1 MTVSGGKVS
10 NVEILDNVETD
21 NIGVPAFDTLI
32 NQAVAANGAHI
43 DGATGASMTS
53 AGFKDAVAAAL
64 ELAK

>member
-1 MTVSGGKVS
+1 MSG
-10 NVEILDNVETD
+10 VEILENAETD

-32 NQAVAANGAHI
+32 EQAIAANGATI